1 ERGRVFD
8 SASNPEPMQFHLEV
22 LRAIDLLGLRP
33 EIKNVVEHAFP
44 EKCGAAVVPDLEA
57 ALHLSLENQSRI
69 YVTTDGEMVING
81 RLIVTGAQAGQRG
94 TSLLGLKREI
104 KELRIQGE
112 TLGLEQARLTGEM
125 DGAEQKL
132 AGMEGEA
139 AALDAELREHEKA
152 AAARN
157 SQLEGLARD
166 LERAEQHVRVVGLE
180 LEQAADERRE
190 HETRE
195 EEVAAEL
202 ASAESSRLNLQAS
215 LGERL
220 QAARAE
226 MRRIESETEELN
238 SRINR
243 NRLELYESHGR
254 IEELTVSQTE
264 AAGALARFDA
274 ERSSLDESIGAA
286 SEELQTARAR
296 TDELETM
303 LSEMRQAVSAAH
315 DRRSQFEVE
324 RARIESE
331 AEHLARACFSEL
343 AMSLED
349 VVTSVEISGQW
360 PEGSGQ
366 LEDIDKSQVPS
377 GDDDGNLE
385 SGSGPELTTDH
396 QPLTTDP
403 DHRPLTTDSDS
414 ARTRLD

>member
-44 EKCGAAVVPDLEA
+44 EKCGAAVVPDLDA
-57 ALHLSLENQSRI
+57 ALRLSRENQSRI

-125 DGAEQKL
+125 DAAEQKL

-202 ASAESSRLNLQAS
+202 AAAEASRLNLQAS
-215 LGERL
+215 LDEAQLSLAEMRARAEQISERLSASRASAAALGERL

-226 MRRIESETEELN
+226 TRRIESETEELN

-243 NRLELYESHGR
+243 NRLEMYESHGR

-274 ERSSLDESIGAA
+274 ERASLDESIGAA

-360 PEGSGQ
+360 SVASGQ
-366 LEDIDKSQVPS
+366 LEDIDKSQVLS
-377 GDDDGNLE
+377 
-385 SGSGPELTTDH
+385 
-396 QPLTTDP
+396 
-403 DHRPLTTDSDS
+403 
-414 ARTRLD
+414 